1 MMITRKPIGR
11 RTLLRGMG
19 TTMALPLLEAML
31 PSAARAA
38 EQSLASRKRLQVIYT
53 PNGMMMENWTPAGT
67 EANFALSPILKPL
80 EPYRNKLTVFT
91 GLSQVQAEALGD
103 GAGDHGRCCGG
114 YLTGTHVKKTEG
126 ADITAGVS
134 MDQLV
139 AKQFGDQTQIPSIEV
154 GLEPPSL
161 VGSCDS
167 GYSCAYTNTLSW
179 SSPSTPLP
187 VTINPREVF
196 ERLFGDGDS
205 LDAKSRMAQL
215 RRQASILDFV
225 AQDAKRLSR
234 SMSDN
239 DKKKLDEYL
248 TSVRDIEKRIQKVEK
263 GGAETAALPA
273 YARPSGVPD
282 SFEDYA
288 HMMIDLQVLAM
299 QADITRVCSF
309 MIGREVSGRSYPEIG
324 VPDAHHPLSHHGNDK
339 EKIAKLTKINTLH
352 MEQVA
357 YYVKRMSETKEGNGN
372 LLDNTLVMA
381 GASLA
386 DPNKHDHRALPV
398 IVVGGLIKG
407 NRHVEVEKDTP
418 MTNMMLSLMDTLGVH
433 HEKIGDSTGR
443 LSVFAA

>member
-1 MMITRKPIGR
+1 MIITRKPIGR

-31 PSAARAA
+31 PGAARAA
-38 EQSLASRKRLQVIYT
+38 EEALASRKRLQVIYT
-53 PNGMMMENWTPAGT
+53 PNGMMMQNWTPESTG
-67 EANFALSPILKPL
+67 ENFAFSPILKPL

-139 AKQFGDQTQIPSIEV
+139 ARQSGDQTQIPSMEV

-205 LDAKSRMAQL
+205 LDAKSRLVQL
-215 RRQASILDFV
+215 AGIAASHQAG
-225 AQDAKRLSR
+225 RLKPHFHR
-234 SMSDN
+234 
-239 DKKKLDEYL
+239 
-248 TSVRDIEKRIQKVEK
+248 
-263 GGAETAALPA
+263 
-273 YARPSGVPD
+273 
-282 SFEDYA
+282 
-288 HMMIDLQVLAM
+288 
-299 QADITRVCSF
+299 
-309 MIGREVSGRSYPEIG
+309 
-324 VPDAHHPLSHHGNDK
+324 
-339 EKIAKLTKINTLH
+339 
-352 MEQVA
+352 
-357 YYVKRMSETKEGNGN
+357 GN
-372 LLDNTLVMA
+372 LCLVA
-381 GASLA
+381 G
-386 DPNKHDHRALPV
+386 
-398 IVVGGLIKG
+398 
-407 NRHVEVEKDTP
+407 
-418 MTNMMLSLMDTLGVH
+418 
-433 HEKIGDSTGR
+433 
-443 LSVFAA
+443 

>member
-1 MMITRKPIGR
+1 MMITRKALGR
-11 RTLLRGMG
+11 RTMLRGMG
-19 TTMALPLLEAML
+19 TVMALPLLEAM
-31 PSAARAA
+31 SSSARAA
-38 EQSLASRKRLQVIYT
+38 EEAAAARKRLQVIYT
-53 PNGMMMENWTPAGT
+53 PNGMMMQNWTPATAEQG
-67 EANFALSPILKPL
+67 FAYSPILKPL
-80 EPYRNKLTVFT
+80 EPYRNGITVFT
-91 GLSQVQAEALGD
+91 GLSHVQAEALGD

-134 MDQLV
+134 MDQVV
-139 AKQFGDQTQIPSIEV
+139 AKQFGEKTQIPSIEV

-179 SSPSTPLP
+179 ADASTPLP

-205 LDAKSRMAQL
+205 LDTKSRLAQL

-225 AQDAKRLSR
+225 AQDAKRLSTK
-234 SMSDN
+234 MGASD
-239 DKKKLDEYL
+239 KHKLDEYL
-248 TSVRDIEKRIQKVEK
+248 NSVRDIEKRIQKVEK
-263 GGAETAALPA
+263 GGAEATALPA

-282 SFEDYA
+282 SFEDYS

-299 QADITRVCSF
+299 QADITRVSSF

-324 VPDAHHPLSHHGNDK
+324 VPDAHHPLSHHGNDA

-357 YYVKRMSETKEGNGN
+357 YYLKRMSETKEGEGN
-372 LLDNTLVMA
+372 LLDHTLVMA

-386 DPNKHDHRALPV
+386 DPNRHDHRDLPV
-398 IVVGGLIKG
+398 FVAGGLIKG
-407 NRHVEVEKDTP
+407 DRHVTVDKDTP
-418 MTNMMLSLMDTLGVH
+418 MTNMMLSMMDTLGVEVH
-433 HEKIGDSTGR
+433 SIGDSSGR
-443 LSVFAA
+443 LSSFAA

>member
-1 MMITRKPIGR
+1 M
-11 RTLLRGMG
+11 
-19 TTMALPLLEAML
+19 
-31 PSAARAA
+31 
-38 EQSLASRKRLQVIYT
+38 
-53 PNGMMMENWTPAGT
+53 
-67 EANFALSPILKPL
+67 
-80 EPYRNKLTVFT
+80 
-91 GLSQVQAEALGD
+91 
-103 GAGDHGRCCGG
+103 
-114 YLTGTHVKKTEG
+114 
-126 ADITAGVS
+126 
-134 MDQLV
+134 
-139 AKQFGDQTQIPSIEV
+139 

-179 SSPSTPLP
+179 SSASTPLP

-205 LDAKSRMAQL
+205 LDAKSRLAQL

-225 AQDAKRLSR
+225 AQDAKRLSHT
-234 SMSDN
+234 MGAD

-248 TSVRDIEKRIQKVEK
+248 TSVRDIEKRIQKVEQ
-263 GGAETAALPA
+263 GGNEATALPA

-282 SFEDYA
+282 GFEDYA

-299 QADITRVCSF
+299 QADMTRVSTF

-324 VPDAHHPLSHHGNDK
+324 VPDAHHPLSHHGNDP

-357 YYVKRMSETKEGNGN
+357 YYLKRMSETKEGEGN
-372 LLDNTLVMA
+372 LLDHTLVLA

-386 DPNKHDHRALPV
+386 DPNRHDHRDLPV
-398 IVVGGLIKG
+398 LVAGGLIKG
-407 NRHVEVEKDTP
+407 NRHVQVAKDTP

-433 HEKIGDSTGR
+433 QDKLGDSTGR
-443 LSVFAA
+443 LAEFVA

>member
-11 RTLLRGMG
+11 RTILRGMG
-19 TTMALPLLEAML
+19 TTMALPFLEAMM
-31 PSAARAA
+31 PSASRAA
-38 EQSLASRKRLQVIYT
+38 EKALASRKRLQVIYT
-53 PNGMMMENWTPAGT
+53 PNGMMMENWTPAST
-67 EANFALSPILKPL
+67 AANFELSPILKPL

-91 GLSQVQAEALGD
+91 GLSHVQAEALGD

-126 ADITAGVS
+126 ADITAGIS

-139 AKQFGDQTQIPSIEV
+139 AKQFGDQTQIPSMEV

-196 ERLFGDGDS
+196 ERMFGDGDS

-234 SMSDN
+234 SMSEN

-263 GGAETAALPA
+263 GGAESAALPA

-357 YYVKRMSETKEGNGN
+357 YYVKRMSETKEGSGS
-372 LLDNTLVMA
+372 LLDNTLMLA

-433 HEKIGDSTGR
+433 HDKIGDSTGR

>member
-1 MMITRKPIGR
+1 MMITRKAMAR
-11 RTLLRGMG
+11 RTMLRGMG
-19 TTMALPLLEAML
+19 TVMALPLLEAMSS
-31 PSAARAA
+31 SAKAA
-38 EQSLASRKRLQVIYT
+38 EEAAAARKRLQVIYT
-53 PNGMMMENWTPAGT
+53 PNGMMMQNWTPASS
-67 EANFALSPILKPL
+67 EAGFAYSPILKPL
-80 EPYRNKLTVFT
+80 EPYRDRITVFT
-91 GLSQVQAEALGD
+91 NLSQVQAEALGD

-134 MDQLV
+134 MDQVV
-139 AKQFGDQTQIPSIEV
+139 AKQFGDKTQIPSIEV

-179 SSPSTPLP
+179 SDASTPLP

-205 LDAKSRMAQL
+205 LDAKSRLAQL

-225 AQDAKRLSR
+225 AQDAKRLSTK
-234 SMSDN
+234 MGASD
-239 DKKKLDEYL
+239 KHKLDEYL
-248 TSVRDIEKRIQKVEK
+248 NSVRDIEKRIQKVEK
-263 GGAETAALPA
+263 GGAEATALPA

-299 QADITRVCSF
+299 QADITRVSSF

-324 VPDAHHPLSHHGNDK
+324 VPDAHHPLSHHGNDP

-357 YYVKRMSETKEGNGN
+357 YYLKRMSETKEGEGN
-372 LLDNTLVMA
+372 LLDHTLVMA

-386 DPNKHDHRALPV
+386 DPNRHDHRDLPV
-398 IVVGGLIKG
+398 IVAGGLIKG
-407 NRHVEVEKDTP
+407 NRHVIVDKDTP
-418 MTNMMLSLMDTLGVH
+418 MTNMMLSLMDTLGV
-433 HEKIGDSTGR
+433 EVQSIGDSSGR
-443 LSVFAA
+443 LSSFAA

>member
-11 RTLLRGMG
+11 RAMLRGMG
-19 TTMALPLLEAML
+19 TVMALPLLDAMV
-31 PSAARAA
+31 PSAMALEQGAA
-38 EQSLASRKRLQVIYT
+38 ARKRLQVIYT
-53 PNGMMMENWTPAGT
+53 PNGMMMQNWTPKTAG
-67 EANFALSPILKPL
+67 EGYELSPILKPL
-80 EPYRNKLTVFT
+80 EPYRNKFSVFSN
-91 GLSQVQAEALGD
+91 LAHVQAEALGD

-126 ADITAGVS
+126 ADITAGIS

-139 AKQFGDQTQIPSIEV
+139 AKQFGEKTQIPSIEV

-179 SSPSTPLP
+179 SNASTPLP

-196 ERLFGDGDS
+196 ERMFGDGDS

-234 SMSDN
+234 SMSEN

-263 GGAETAALPA
+263 GGADTAALPA

-282 SFEDYA
+282 RFEDYA

-357 YYVKRMSETKEGNGN
+357 YYFKRMSETKEGEGS
-372 LLDNTLVMA
+372 LLDSTLVLA

-386 DPNKHDHRALPV
+386 DPNNHDHRDLPV
-398 IVVGGLIKG
+398 LVAGGLFKG
-407 NRHVEVEKDTP
+407 NRHVIAPKDTP
-418 MTNMMLSLMDTLGVH
+418 MTNLMLSMMDALGVECH
-433 HEKIGDSTGR
+433 SIGDSTGR
-443 LSVFAA
+443 LSTFAA